1 MGCESWL
8 TNDIL
13 SSEIFPPNYTIFRKD
28 RALQQGGGVFLA
40 CRDLLSCVD
49 IDINNNCEAVVC
61 QISLH
66 NNKNLII
73 CSFYRPPNN
82 DIDYA
87 IELCNLFRT
96 ITFIYKN
103 SLVWIAGDL
112 NLPNIDW
119 KHYNSLSSS
128 YPLSLC
134 NIFIDFILEFGF
146 VQLVDFPTR
155 EQSILDIFFTNFPS
169 YEYTCLPLPGI
180 SDHEIVFIK
189 SAIDIK
195 HIKPTARKIYLW
207 HKTDFALIRNIA
219 IEAADN
225 FFSACDVDTPI
236 DILWN
241 SFKRICTTCLEQ
253 IPSKT
258 ATKRFNQ
265 PWTNTKIKR
274 YSRQKECRKAYNN
287 YIASSISTSL
297 PTQSKRLRS
306 YIKSKR
312 KDHCGVGPLKVG
324 STTYTDSTE
333 RANVLNQYFS
343 SIFTVDDNLQP
354 LITNDL
360 EIPDIPPFTVHV
372 EGVAKLLSDIKPHKS
387 SGPDDIP
394 AFLLKEIS
402 FQLAPPLTLVF
413 QASLNQQKLPIDWK
427 IAHVV
432 PIFKK
437 GDRASPNNYRPISLT
452 CLCCKILEH
461 IIQSNI
467 YTHLTRHQ
475 VFCDEQH
482 GFRAQRSCES
492 QLTLTIDDFA
502 TCLNNKDLIHAIF
515 LDFSKAFDKVSHKK
529 LCYKLSLY
537 GIRGPILGW
546 IEDFLSNRTQKVLVN
561 GEKSDPVNV
570 LSGVPQGTV
579 LAPLL
584 FLYYVNDLPSL
595 VKSKIR
601 MYADDTLIYN
611 TIHNINDCLQL
622 QNDLTELEKW
632 SRIWQMDFNPS
643 KCEFLMITNKKLAL
657 QFNYCINNQLI
668 KEVQH
673 VKYLG
678 VTIDSRLTWR
688 EHINVLSRK
697 ANSTLAFLRRN
708 LRPCSSYTKAK
719 SYLCYVRPII
729 EYSSII
735 WDPYIKEDIHKL
747 EMVQRRAARFVYN
760 NHHPTDS
767 VTNMLQSLHW
777 LTLEIRRKFLKLILM
792 YKILKSHIHI
802 PTHNFQPVTT
812 HTRGYQY
819 HYLHLQCNCE
829 AYRSSFF
836 PSTIRLWNN
845 LPVEIATSINL
856 NDFITKLESY
866 LLNN

>member
-1 MGCESWL
+1 M
-8 TNDIL
+8 
-13 SSEIFPPNYTIFRKD
+13 
-28 RALQQGGGVFLA
+28 
-40 CRDLLSCVD
+40 
-49 IDINNNCEAVVC
+49 
-61 QISLH
+61 
-66 NNKNLII
+66 
-73 CSFYRPPNN
+73 
-82 DIDYA
+82 
-87 IELCNLFRT
+87 
-96 ITFIYKN
+96 
-103 SLVWIAGDL
+103 
-112 NLPNIDW
+112 
-119 KHYNSLSSS
+119 
-128 YPLSLC
+128 
-134 NIFIDFILEFGF
+134 
-146 VQLVDFPTR
+146 
-155 EQSILDIFFTNFPS
+155 
-169 YEYTCLPLPGI
+169 
-180 SDHEIVFIK
+180 
-189 SAIDIK
+189 
-195 HIKPTARKIYLW
+195 
-207 HKTDFALIRNIA
+207 
-219 IEAADN
+219 
-225 FFSACDVDTPI
+225 
-236 DILWN
+236 
-241 SFKRICTTCLEQ
+241 
-253 IPSKT
+253 
-258 ATKRFNQ
+258 
-265 PWTNTKIKR
+265 
-274 YSRQKECRKAYNN
+274 
-287 YIASSISTSL
+287 
-297 PTQSKRLRS
+297 
-306 YIKSKR
+306 
-312 KDHCGVGPLKVG
+312 
-324 STTYTDSTE
+324 
-333 RANVLNQYFS
+333 
-343 SIFTVDDNLQP
+343 
-354 LITNDL
+354 
-360 EIPDIPPFTVHV
+360 
-372 EGVAKLLSDIKPHKS
+372 
-387 SGPDDIP
+387 
-394 AFLLKEIS
+394 
-402 FQLAPPLTLVF
+402 
-413 QASLNQQKLPIDWK
+413 
-427 IAHVV
+427 
-432 PIFKK
+432 
-437 GDRASPNNYRPISLT
+437 
-452 CLCCKILEH
+452 
-461 IIQSNI
+461 
-467 YTHLTRHQ
+467 
-475 VFCDEQH
+475 
-482 GFRAQRSCES
+482 
-492 QLTLTIDDFA
+492 
-502 TCLNNKDLIHAIF
+502 
-515 LDFSKAFDKVSHKK
+515 DFSKAFDKVSHKK

-584 FLYYVNDLPSL
+584 FLCYVNYLPSL

-632 SRIWQMDFNPS
+632 SRIWQMDFDPS

-688 EHINVLSRK
+688 EYINVLSRK

-729 EYSSII
+729 EYSSTI

-777 LTLEIRRKFLKLILM
+777 PTLEIRRKFLKLILM

-836 PSTIRLWNN
+836 PSTIQLWNN

-856 NDFITKLESY
+856 SDFITKLESY